1 MKKLILLLAIFPL
14 LLSSTCENNDDD
26 IFCTTEAKAGLNVTV
41 INSQTNVPIVE
52 DVVIIA
58 QDGSY
63 QETLE
68 YFPGGEFVFS
78 GAYERMGT
86 YTITVTKTGFQT
98 FTSQAITVTRD
109 ECHVIPQQITVNLIP
124 N

>member
-1 MKKLILLLAIFPL
+1 MKKLILLLCCTPL
-14 LLSSTCENNDDD
+14 LLAMTCENDDP
-26 IFCTTEAKAGLNVTV
+26 IYCTQEAKAGLNVTV
-41 INSQTNVPIVE
+41 LNSQTNTPIVE
-52 DVVIIA
+52 DVIITA

-78 GAYERMGT
+78 GAYERTGT

-98 FTSQAITVTRD
+98 FTSQPITVTKD
-109 ECHVIPQQITVNLIP
+109 ECLVIPQQLTVNLVQ